1 LTNYLY
7 ICSLPPDADIPDNQP
22 RRVLFRVYGSIAT
35 SSTFLVQN
43 SVIFAIMSEKNL
55 GPKLYGMNSKARLEE
70 LVPVGLAEN
79 DPWQQTNT

>member
-1 LTNYLY
+1 
-7 ICSLPPDADIPDNQP
+7 
-22 RRVLFRVYGSIAT
+22 
-35 SSTFLVQN
+35 
-43 SVIFAIMSEKNL
+43 MSEKNL